1 MSGKRRHQAQQYG
14 MRRQTKAYQITMMKE
29 QQDKQKNKE
38 KKMKVQRR
46 ILMGVVIAFAILTA
60 AMILLQYLIP
70 SIICGVIFVG
80 VAVYFI
86 LWGRKMQK
94 ESIIEMK
101 EMGYTK
107 RMLMQQL
114 ERRGEK
120 QSTIDAYEKMW
131 DKYNAPK
138 KAAK

>member
-1 MSGKRRHQAQQYG
+1 MSGKKRHQAQQYD
-14 MRRQTKAYQITMMKE
+14 MRRQTKAYQMTMMKE

-86 LWGRKMQK
+86 FWGR
-94 ESIIEMK
+94 E
-101 EMGYTK
+101 G
-107 RMLMQQL
+107 QQ
-114 ERRGEK
+114 
-120 QSTIDAYEKMW
+120 
-131 DKYNAPK
+131 
-138 KAAK
+138 